1 MASSRIDVF
10 RMMLEGD
17 PDNTAVMFGLA
28 KEYEKAGRFDDMIE
42 VLSDYL
48 QRADDEGNAYG
59 MLAAAYL
66 KLGTFATWEMKLDWK
81 AFLKN
86 AFEEMSR
93 KKVKYLILDIRGV
106 SCRYPGAAVDAVVI
120 ASAVLLLGSGVRM
133 AADAWQQLSTAFL

>member
-1 MASSRIDVF
+1 MAASRIDIF

-66 KLGTFATWEMKLDWK
+66 KLG
-81 AFLKN
+81 N
-86 AFEEMSR
+86 R
-93 KKVKYLILDIRGV
+93 
-106 SCRYPGAAVDAVVI
+106 GAARLAYEKGAEVARAHGHPSMAQDYRLAVETEF
-120 ASAVLLLGSGVRM
+120 
-133 AADAWQQLSTAFL
+133 DED